1 MVKLS
6 DKIKAFSII
15 ESMVSMVI
23 VVIVFSLSS
32 MVIANVT
39 KTGISKEKQDAY
51 ILVKSMRNETLKN
64 ERFIDETIEVKGLLI
79 EKTILDYNRSEQ
91 LRVLLIKALKNE
103 EILYISKEI
112 ITLKEV

>member
-6 DKIKAFSII
+6 EKIKAFSII

-23 VVIVFSLSS
+23 VVIVFSLST

-39 KTGISKEKQDAY
+39 ATGISKEKQDAY

-64 ERFIDETIEVKGLLI
+64 ERFIDESIEVSGLLI
-79 EKTILDYNRSEQ
+79 EKTILDYNRSKE
-91 LRVLLIKALKNE
+91 LRVLLIEASKNE
-103 EILYISKEI
+103 KVLCTSKEI
-112 ITLKEV
+112 ITLKEI